1 MSYLIILLT
10 LFFFIGNV
18 NTVIQSGVDCGRLRL
33 SESSEYCLHKLSR
46 YKKAFFT
53 DRYGNT
59 KDKISFSDF
68 LNHYKSAGYEFPKEA
83 IETEAE
89 KFYEHANGIGHETK
103 TCWGC
108 GNGDGHMNLQEMVR
122 MQTSAN
128 RAMYV

>member
-1 MSYLIILLT
+1 MSYFIILST

-89 KFYEHANGIGHETK
+89 KFYRYANGGEWESI
-103 TCWGC
+103 CWGC
-108 GNGDGHMNLQEMVR
+108 GNGDGHMDLREMV
-122 MQTSAN
+122 MSKAN
-128 RAMYV
+128 YNRPT